1 MRHNRVMLPQ
11 VVLKAQKARTFA
23 SRHPWVLD
31 KAIDRIEAPVSDGDE
46 VDLVTHRGKFLARGI
61 FNGQSRIRVRLYTW
75 NRDER
80 LDEAFW
86 RRRLEAAIALR
97 RLIGYDDPL
106 GAARL
111 VFSEGDG
118 LSGLVVDRYADYLAI
133 QVTSLGIARRLDE
146 IVALL
151 VDLALPQGVVL
162 RTEKGMNRAEGIE
175 LHDGL
180 LWGRGPEGPV
190 VVVEASS
197 ATGWHVQNEVMGVE
211 EREPTPFA
219 PLRPCHPF
227 GKPLK
232 WKVDLLEGQK
242 TGFYLDQR
250 ENRRAMAAFM
260 GGRRVLD
267 MFCYTGGFS
276 LAASAW
282 GGATDVLAF
291 DSSPKAI
298 ELARANAQLNA
309 ITNVRFET
317 GDAFETLESL
327 VGAGERFGAVILD
340 PPKFA
345 RTRAARDDALRAY
358 HWLNRTAIGILDP
371 GGILVTCSCSGLVT
385 REDFLAVLVGA
396 AQQSGRHFQ
405 VLQQR
410 GASPDH
416 PVAVNCLESEY
427 LKCFICRAV

>member
-1 MRHNRVMLPQ
+1 MSHNGDMLPQ
-11 VVLKAQKARTFA
+11 VVLKAQKARTFS

-31 KAIDRIEAPVSDGDE
+31 KAVERIEGVASDGDE
-46 VDLVTHRGKFLARGI
+46 VDLVTHGGKFVARGL

-75 NRDER
+75 DRNER

-97 RLIGYDDPL
+97 ALIGYDDPH

-118 LSGLVVDRYADYLAI
+118 LSGLVVDRYADYLAVQI
-133 QVTSLGIARRLDE
+133 TSLGIARRME
-146 IVALL
+146 QIVPLL
-151 VDLALPQGVVL
+151 ADLARPQGMVL

-175 LHDGL
+175 LHDSH
-180 LWGRGPEGPV
+180 LWGRAPEGPV
-190 VVVEASS
+190 VIAEN
-197 ATGWHVQNEVMGVE
+197 G
-211 EREPTPFA
+211 
-219 PLRPCHPF
+219 LR
-227 GKPLK
+227 
-232 WKVDLLEGQK
+232 WQVDLLEGQK

-250 ENRRAMAAFM
+250 ENRRAAAALV

-282 GGATDVLAF
+282 GGAAEVLAF
-291 DSSPKAI
+291 DSSQKAV
-298 ELARANAQLNA
+298 ELARANARLNA
-309 ITNVRFET
+309 VTNVRFET
-317 GDAFETLESL
+317 GEAFDALKSL
-327 VGAGERFGAVILD
+327 FAAGARFGAVVLD

-345 RTRAARDDALRAY
+345 RTRSAREEALRAY
-358 HWLNRTAIGILDP
+358 HWLNRTAIGLLEP

-396 AQQSGRHFQ
+396 AQQAGRHVQ
-405 VLQQR
+405 ILQQR

>member
-1 MRHNRVMLPQ
+1 MLPR

-31 KAIDRIEAPVSDGDE
+31 KAIDRIEAPVSDADE
-46 VDLVTHRGKFLARGI
+46 VDLVTHRGKFVARGI
-61 FNGQSRIRVRLYTW
+61 FNSQSRIRVRLYTW
-75 NRDER
+75 DRDER

-86 RRRLEAAIALR
+86 RRRLGAAIALR
-97 RLIGYDDPL
+97 RLIGYDDPQ

-118 LSGLVVDRYADYLAI
+118 LSGLVVDRYADYLAV

-151 VDLALPQGVVL
+151 VDLARPQGVVL

-180 LWGRGPEGPV
+180 RWGRAPEGPA
-190 VVVEASS
+190 VVVEN
-197 ATGWHVQNEVMGVE
+197 G
-211 EREPTPFA
+211 
-219 PLRPCHPF
+219 LR
-227 GKPLK
+227 
-232 WKVDLLEGQK
+232 WQVDLVEGQK

-250 ENRRAMAAFM
+250 ENRRAAAALVA
-260 GGRRVLD
+260 GRRVLD

-282 GGATDVLAF
+282 GGAADVLAF
-291 DSSPKAI
+291 DSSQKAV

-309 ITNVRFET
+309 VTNVRFDS
-317 GDAFETLESL
+317 GDAFEALESL
-327 VGAGERFGAVILD
+327 VAAGERFGAVILD

-345 RTRAARDDALRAY
+345 RTRSARDEALRAY
-358 HWLNRTAIGILDP
+358 HWLNRAALALLDP

-396 AQQSGRHFQ
+396 AQQSGRHLQ